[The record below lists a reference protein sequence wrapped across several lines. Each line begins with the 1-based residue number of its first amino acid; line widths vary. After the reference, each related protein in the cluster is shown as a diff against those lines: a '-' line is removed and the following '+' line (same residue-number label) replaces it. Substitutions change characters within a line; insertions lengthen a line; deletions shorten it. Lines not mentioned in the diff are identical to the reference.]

1 MATLTFHGAARE
13 VTGSCYLLQSP
24 ALGTVLLDCGMHQG
38 GDAVERI
45 QRETFT
51 FDPRS
56 IDAVILSHSH
66 LDHTG
71 LLPKLVNRGFSGP
84 VHCTAATADLLEV
97 LLNDSAG
104 LYFRDIERDNL
115 RQRRRGKP
123 LIKPEY
129 SQADV
134 ETALKL
140 CRPAA
145 YGDSIAMKPAARL
158 RFLDAGHILG
168 SSIVELT
175 LREKGRPKTLVF
187 SGDLGNG
194 DSALM
199 NDPATVRHADLLLM
213 EGTYGNRNH
222 RSMAETV
229 GQFADALAATW
240 KKRGN
245 VMIPSFAVARTQEIL
260 FHLGQLYH
268 TGRLDDWLVFLDSPM
283 AIEVTQLYDRWL
295 RELDP
300 KDIQLLDRK
309 KVDSLA
315 SFLPILRLSRTP
327 DESMAINRIKS
338 GAIIIAGSGMC
349 TGGRIH
355 HHLKNNVWRP
365 ECHIVIVGY
374 QAIGTLG
381 RRLVDGAD
389 EIRLWGDTYPVRAR
403 VHTIGG
409 LSAHGDQAD
418 LLEWYAG
425 FENSP
430 PVYLVHGEPK
440 AQTAL
445 RDRLKAQYR
454 APVHIATHGQSVDL

>member
-24 ALGTVLLDCGMHQG
+24 AVGNVLLDCGMHQG

-45 QRETFT
+45 RRETFA
-51 FDPRS
+51 FDPKG
-56 IDAVILSHSH
+56 IDAVILSHAH
-66 LDHTG
+66 LDHSG
-71 LLPKLVNRGFSGP
+71 LLPKLVNRGFNGP
-84 VHCTAATADLLEV
+84 VHCTAATADLLKV
-97 LLNDSAG
+97 LLRDSAG
-104 LYFRDIERDNL
+104 LYFRDIEHDNV

-123 LIKPEY
+123 LVKPEY
-129 SQADV
+129 SLEDV

-145 YGDSIAMKPAARL
+145 YGDVVTLQPAARL
-158 RFLDAGHILG
+158 RFHDAGHILG
-168 SSIVELT
+168 SSIVELA
-175 LREKGRPKTLVF
+175 LQEQGQAKTLVF

-199 NDPATVRHADLLLM
+199 KDPAVVKRADVLLM

-229 GQFADALAATW
+229 DQFAEVLAATW

-268 TGRLDDWLVFLDSPM
+268 AGKLDNWLVFLDSPM
-283 AIEVTQLYDRWL
+283 AIEVTELYDRWL

-300 KDIQLLDRK
+300 KDIRLLHDK
-309 KVDSLA
+309 HIDSLS

-327 DESMAINRIKS
+327 DESMAINRIKG

-349 TGGRIH
+349 TGGRIRH
-355 HHLKNNVWRP
+355 HFKHRLWNARNAV
-365 ECHIVIVGY
+365 VFVGF
-374 QAIGTLG
+374 QARGTLG
-381 RRLVDGAD
+381 RQLVDGKKTVKMFGED
-389 EIRLWGDTYPVRAR
+389 FVVRAR
-403 VHTIGG
+403 IETLGG
-409 LSAHGDQAD
+409 FSAHAGQSQLIAWLKQFKPTPR
-418 LLEWYAG
+418 LL
-425 FENSP
+425 
-430 PVYLVHGEPK
+430 LVHGEPDTLDVLGDTLLK
-440 AQTAL
+440 QH
-445 RDRLKAQYR
+445 RIKSEIPSPGDR
-454 APVHIATHGQSVDL
+454 VSF

>member
-24 ALGTVLLDCGMHQG
+24 ALGNVLLDCGMHQG

-45 QRETFT
+45 QRETFA
-51 FDPRS
+51 FDPRD
-56 IDAVILSHSH
+56 IDAVVLSHAH
-66 LDHTG
+66 LDHSG

-84 VHCTAATADLLEV
+84 VHCTAATADLLKV

-115 RQRRRGKP
+115 RQRRQGKP

-145 YGDSIAMKPAARL
+145 YGDAIAMKPAARL
-158 RFLDAGHILG
+158 RFHDAGHILG

-175 LREKGRPKTLVF
+175 LREKKQSKTLVF

-199 NDPATVRHADLLLM
+199 KDPAIVRHADLLLM

-222 RSMAETV
+222 RSMTETV
-229 GQFADALAATW
+229 DQFADVLAATW

-260 FHLGQLYH
+260 FHLGQLH
-268 TGRLDDWLVFLDSPM
+268 HAGRLDNWLVFLDSPM
-283 AIEVTQLYDRWL
+283 AIEVTELYDRWL
-295 RELDP
+295 RALDP
-300 KDIQLLDRK
+300 KDIELLDRK

-315 SFLPILRLSRTP
+315 SFLPTLRLSRTP

-349 TGGRIH
+349 TGGRIRH
-355 HHLKNNVWRP
+355 HFKHRIWNARNTVMF
-365 ECHIVIVGY
+365 VGF
-374 QAIGTLG
+374 QARGTLG
-381 RRLVDGAD
+381 RQLVDGSKTVRMFGED
-389 EIRLWGDTYPVRAR
+389 FLVRAR
-403 VHTIGG
+403 IETLGG
-409 LSAHGDQAD
+409 FSAHAGQSQLIAWLGHFKPTPR
-418 LLEWYAG
+418 LL
-425 FENSP
+425 
-430 PVYLVHGEPK
+430 LVHGEPETLDILADTLLK
-440 AQTAL
+440 QH
-445 RDRLKAQYR
+445 RVKSEIPSPGDRVAF
-454 APVHIATHGQSVDL
+454 